1 MAIWQPNVHI
11 YIYIHITCVCIYI
24 YVYTYLYRGGGAGG
38 SRGRR
43 RNLQSLS
50 CRYMHIL
57 SFLHT
62 NGWGWG
68 DVNVHCIASSLHCVI
83 RRYCYVEDRCCIQMG
98 GGGMLTFIAF
108 CHQKML
114 LRWRSVLHTDAG
126 WGLGGCYCSL
136 HCVIRRCCCVEDVV
150 TFKVM
155 LTWRC
160 CYVWRCCTG
169 LCT

>member
-1 MAIWQPNVHI
+1 MCM
-11 YIYIHITCVCIYI
+11 YIYI
-24 YVYTYLYRGGGAGG
+24 YVYTYLYRGEGLGVPAEGVG
-38 SRGRR
+38 TF
-43 RNLQSLS
+43 SLS
-50 CRYMHIL
+50 PVDICIFCRSCIQM
-57 SFLHT
+57 
-62 NGWGWG
+62 GGGGG

-160 CYVWRCCTG
+160 CYVEDVVRG